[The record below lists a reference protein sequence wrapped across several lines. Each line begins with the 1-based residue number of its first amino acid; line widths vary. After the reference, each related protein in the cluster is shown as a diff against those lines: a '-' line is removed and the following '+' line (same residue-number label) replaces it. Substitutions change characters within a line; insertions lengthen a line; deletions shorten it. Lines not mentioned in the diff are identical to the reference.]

1 MDGFGPECHW
11 NRQKCAAWGKK
22 CLYMSRIL
30 YMAHHP
36 SNPNCSSRRAKTPL
50 GAKIHLPKL
59 AFNMKNTLKVHVF
72 KTMCVDDKYIHE
84 R

>member
-1 MDGFGPECHW
+1 
-11 NRQKCAAWGKK
+11 
-22 CLYMSRIL
+22 
-30 YMAHHP
+30 MAHHP